1 GSSRKPSKS
10 MATIPIPTCSTSAPS
25 SLLQRSAHDGNQ
37 PFHAQISVGL
47 RIRSGTSQ
55 TGGSSRY
62 PCFKSCPRP
71 EHTKNS
77 SRGGHRKSYITR
89 GAHRKKPARRSC
101 FQRNKPVGDQQL
113 RKAKKKRPR
122 DPPRL
127 SGP

>member
-1 GSSRKPSKS
+1 

-62 PCFKSCPRP
+62 PCFKSCPPP
-71 EHTKNS
+71 EHRKNY
-77 SRGGHRKSYITR
+77 SRGGHPKPFIPRV
-89 GAHRKKPARRSC
+89 AHSTESVRRRC
-101 FQRNKPVGDQQL
+101 FHRNEPVADKQL
-113 RKAKKKRPR
+113 RKDQRKPPR

>member
-1 GSSRKPSKS
+1 

-37 PFHAQISVGL
+37 PLHAQISVGL
-47 RIRSGTSQ
+47 RICSGTSQ

-62 PCFKSCPRP
+62 PCFESCPRP

-77 SRGGHRKSYITR
+77 SCGGHRKSFISR
-89 GAHRKKPARRSC
+89 VAHSTESVRRRC
-101 FQRNKPVGDQQL
+101 FHRNESVADQQL
-113 RKAKKKRPR
+113 RKDQRKRPR